1 MAIEIEIDNVNPV
14 AVEIS
19 TSLYESFGGRV
30 DFAAIAELVDRELAR
45 YAQAPVQVFVP
56 LFVERSVRARLRE
69 DRAS

>member
-1 MAIEIEIDNVNPV
+1 MAIEIDNVNPV

-30 DFAAIAELVDRELAR
+30 DFAAIAELVDRELTR